1 MTAINI
7 FALIIL
13 GLLLQTGG
21 AYLVNA
27 AVQLLEGGAA
37 GSSAASAAGQYSDY
51 MSTIRAMESMQIAH
65 AIIVSPI
72 LEEIVFRLIFLR
84 AGKMVMPFW
93 AANLVQALLFG
104 YYHTVTIQKVYGFVM
119 GLIIGCV
126 FYYCPLIYKKAHAS
140 EDDDKDDMLSRLVDI
155 PNSLLGI
162 MITIP
167 LHMIINASGIFVM
180 PLFPRYIAIALQLTI
195 GTVCMLAAAGSV
207 FTLYR
212 QSK

>member
-1 MTAINI
+1 MTALNI

-21 AYLVNA
+21 AYLVNS
-27 AVQLLEGGAA
+27 AVQLMEGGTV

-51 MSTIRAMESMQIAH
+51 MSTIRAMEPMQIAH
-65 AIIVSPI
+65 AVIVSPI

-93 AANLVQALLFG
+93 LANIVQALLFG
-104 YYHTVTIQKVYGFVM
+104 YYHTVTFQKVYGFVM

-140 EDDDKDDMLSRLVDI
+140 EDDDKDDMLSKLVDI

-167 LHMIINASGIFVM
+167 LHMIINSSGIYVI
-180 PLFPRYIAIALQLTI
+180 PLFPANIAIALQLAI
-195 GTVCMLAAAGSV
+195 GTVCMLTAAGLV
-207 FTLYR
+207 YVLFR